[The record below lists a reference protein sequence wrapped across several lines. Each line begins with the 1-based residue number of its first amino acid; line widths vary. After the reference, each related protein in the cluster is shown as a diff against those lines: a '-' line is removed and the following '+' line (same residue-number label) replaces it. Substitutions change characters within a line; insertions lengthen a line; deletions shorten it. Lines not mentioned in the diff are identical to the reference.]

1 MAFGVIDGSY
11 FVIFGSCL
19 ADLYGGEEMMLGR
32 LRELHKGARIARN
45 GVLSDLWGYLIGE
58 CTRNDKD
65 PSDEVVMR
73 VLEKFVNSMPVVD
86 DKSKSK
92 LEVEAVRVLL
102 PEKLGEDAIR
112 VIVKDFLLNADGN
125 VTIGLVMSH
134 FKERYA
140 GQYMRNKSNTYCL

>member
-1 MAFGVIDGSY
+1 
-11 FVIFGSCL
+11 
-19 ADLYGGEEMMLGR
+19 MLDR

-86 DKSKSK
+86 DKSK

-140 GQYMRNKSNTYCL
+140 GQYDGGVLSRVVRDEVVKMI